1 MRLIFTDF
9 FNDNYTKPN
18 SCELLSVQTSSN
30 QSNLCSIIYRMVN
43 DDIASLNNVSVRYGN
58 VVALEHVD
66 FRLSSLDFVSVIG
79 PNGGGKTT
87 FLKVLLGLL
96 APHEGTVRV
105 LGKDPVQSRQA
116 IGYVPQQVTIDK
128 QFPISVWDV
137 TLMGRLGMGRWSK
150 KYSAEDREFVEDA
163 LRKVKLSD
171 LRDRQIGKL
180 SGGQQQRVLIA
191 RALVTN
197 PQLLLLDE
205 PTASVDSEIKQ
216 DIYEL
221 LVELNEKLTIVMV
234 SHDIGVVSSY
244 TKTIACLNRTL
255 VYHDEK
261 DITPEML
268 ATTYQCPVD
277 LIAHGV
283 PHRVLAAHQH
293 AHHHRH

>member
-1 MRLIFTDF
+1 MSIGED
-9 FNDNYTKPN
+9 
-18 SCELLSVQTSSN
+18 QSN
-30 QSNLCSIIYRMVN
+30 QSHLCSIAIKKMN
-43 DDIASLNNVSVRYGN
+43 DEIAALDNVSLRYGN
-58 VVALEHVD
+58 VPALENVT
-66 FRLSSLDFVSVIG
+66 FRLHPLDFVSVIG

-96 APHEGTVRV
+96 TPHEGTVRV
-105 LGKDPVQSRQA
+105 LGKDPARSRQE

-137 TLMGRLGMGRWSK
+137 TLMGRLGKRSWPK
-150 KYSAEDREFVEDA
+150 KYSAEDRELAADA
-163 LRKVKLSD
+163 LHKVKLYD
-171 LRDRQIGKL
+171 LRERQIGKL

-191 RALVTN
+191 RALVTQ
-197 PQLLLLDE
+197 PKLLLLDE

-216 DIYEL
+216 DIYDL
-221 LVELNEKLTIVMV
+221 LVKLNDTLTIVMV

-261 DITPEML
+261 DITAEML
-268 ATTYQCPVD
+268 ATAYQCPVD

-293 AHHHRH
+293 HHH

>member
-1 MRLIFTDF
+1 M
-9 FNDNYTKPN
+9 
-18 SCELLSVQTSSN
+18 SN
-30 QSNLCSIIYRMVN
+30 E
-43 DDIASLNNVSVRYGN
+43 IAILDNVSVRYGS
-58 VVALEHVD
+58 VTALENVN
-66 FRLSSLDFVSVIG
+66 FRLLPLDFVSVIG

-96 APHEGTVRV
+96 SPQKGTVRV
-105 LGKDPVQSRQA
+105 LGKDPAVSRQA
-116 IGYVPQQVTIDK
+116 IGYVPQQVSIDK

-137 TLMGRLGMGRWSK
+137 TLMGRLGKERLPK
-150 KYSAEDREFVEDA
+150 KYSDEDREFAADA
-163 LRKVKLSD
+163 LQKVKLYD

-197 PQLLLLDE
+197 PELLLLDE

-283 PHRVLAAHQH
+283 PHRVLAT
-293 AHHHRH
+293 HHHDHHHHH

>member
-1 MRLIFTDF
+1 M
-9 FNDNYTKPN
+9 NH
-18 SCELLSVQTSSN
+18 
-30 QSNLCSIIYRMVN
+30 
-43 DDIASLNNVSVRYGN
+43 DIASVEHVSLRYGN
-58 VVALEHVD
+58 VAALED
-66 FRLSSLDFVSVIG
+66 ISFRLRPLDFVSVIG

-96 APHEGTVRV
+96 TPHEGTVRV
-105 LGKDPVQSRQA
+105 LGQDPAQSRKE
-116 IGYVPQQVTIDK
+116 IGYVPQQVSIDK
-128 QFPISVWDV
+128 HFPISVWDV
-137 TLMGRLGMGRWSK
+137 VLMGRLGKRRGLRT
-150 KYSAEDREFVEDA
+150 YSAEDRDLAADA
-163 LRKVKLSD
+163 LRKVKLHD

-180 SGGQQQRVLIA
+180 SGGQQQRALIA

-234 SHDIGVVSSY
+234 SHDIGVVSTY

-255 VYHDEK
+255 VYHEEK
-261 DITPEML
+261 DITAEML

-293 AHHHRH
+293 AHDHHHHH